1 VDQRKSFSATAANQP
16 IQIAVINASTV
27 LTDSQ
32 VQNVVPALQKQVSEH
47 FFPVWG
53 VDANLTFVSQGS
65 TPPAGTWWLTVLDD
79 SDQAGA
85 LGYHDIT
92 NEGLPLGKVFA
103 GSDLKFGTEWTVT
116 ASHELLEMLGDPNI
130 NLTVFVQQNDSSGR
144 LYAYEVCDAVEA
156 DNLGY
161 KIGNT
166 LVSDFVY
173 PSWFEDFRAANSTQF
188 DYMQKVNAPLKLAA
202 GGYIG
207 IFDVTSGNG
216 WTQITAQNEL
226 HARMRPDVGTRR
238 ERRRTIRAHWMK
250 SVDHATIMKR
260 AVEYRSR
267 LAQIVRK
274 AAA

>member
-1 VDQRKSFSATAANQP
+1 MDRNKPQANQQLT
-16 IQIAVINASTV
+16 QIAVINASTV

-32 VQNVVPALQKQVSEH
+32 VQSVVPALQSQVSQH
-47 FFPVWG
+47 FAPAWG
-53 VDANLTFVSQGS
+53 VDANLTFIPQGS
-65 TPPAGTWWLTVLDD
+65 TPPPGSWWLTVLDD

-85 LGYHDIT
+85 LGYHDLT

-103 GSDLKFGTEWTVT
+103 GSDLKYGSEWTVT

-130 NLTVFVQQNDSSGR
+130 NLTVFIQKPNDNSGR

-161 KIGNT
+161 KVGNV

-173 PSWFEDFRAANSTQF
+173 PSWFEDFRAPNSTQF
-188 DYMQKVNAPLKLAA
+188 DYRQQVTQPLQLLAD
-202 GGYIG
+202 GYIG

-216 WTQITAQNEL
+216 WTQLTAQKMT
-226 HARMRPDVGTRR
+226 HARHRGEVGTRR

-260 AVEYRSR
+260 ASEYRAR
-267 LAQIVRK
+267 VTQIARK